1 MELLQLNKEMYEV
14 SQRLKN
20 AAGEIYRLANRRAET
35 ERTYR
40 LHLAQEITRLRA
52 EGTPTSIINDLAR
65 GNVAD
70 DKFQRDLAEGQY
82 RAAIEALEALKSQL
96 SALQTISKYQ
106 ADVEG

>member
-1 MELLQLNKEMYEV
+1 MELLQLNKEIYEI
-14 SQRLKN
+14 SQRLQK
-20 AAGEIYRLANRRAET
+20 AASEIYKLAKKRADA
-35 ERTYR
+35 ERAYR
-40 LHLAQEITRLRA
+40 LQLAQEITRLRA

-106 ADVEG
+106 ADIEG